1 MDLRGCVM
9 SDKLTTAQE
18 YLDSLVQ
25 RDHMHYGEELAT
37 LQKALN
43 AYNDEWRDK
52 FDALMQVVNSQKQ
65 TIDALIKK
73 LS

>member
-1 MDLRGCVM
+1 M
-9 SDKLTTAQE
+9 SNKLTAAQE
-18 YLDSLVQ
+18 YLDSLIA